1 MVSWLGNIMIIYDRL
16 HDYLWLIS
24 WLSMIDIMLICDWY
38 PDYLWSMS
46 RLHHDYLWSIAW
58 LSMVN
63 IVIIC
68 DRYHNHLWSI
78 SWFFVI
84 NTTMGSEATRVSNV
98 HLNWSWNMIDPCAAA
113 CKIEST
119 YPLLFER
126 KGEDSHSRGWPSQK
140 WSDLVKVG
148 QSWIKLSGS
157 SDQNG
162 RCNSVLGGRQPPLLA
177 APPQSFKWTSEQ
189 LFTEFTPS
197 ATVQLPAYK
206 WWNLQRILAIFVQS
220 STLQWLICWFSS
232 CIVDQGK
239 IPGKVAQQMCMYSE
253 RTRNSIATVPF
264 SPLCVLWFLLV

>member
-1 MVSWLGNIMIIYDRL
+1 MIIYDWY
-16 HDYLWLIS
+16 HAYLWLIS
-24 WLSMIDIMLICDWY
+24 WLFVINVKITSLLSMIDCIIICDQY
-38 PDYLWSMS
+38 
-46 RLHHDYLWSIAW
+46 HDFLWSILQWA
-58 LSMVN
+58 
-63 IVIIC
+63 
-68 DRYHNHLWSI
+68 
-78 SWFFVI
+78 
-84 NTTMGSEATRVSNV
+84 VSNV
-98 HLNWSWNMIDPCAAA
+98 HLNWSWNMIDPCAA

-119 YPLLFER
+119 YPLFFER

-140 WSDLVKVG
+140 WSDLVKSG
-148 QSWIKLSGS
+148 QSWIKLSGC

-239 IPGKVAQQMCMYSE
+239 IPGKVTQQMCMYSE
-253 RTRNSIATVPF
+253 RTLNSIATVPF